1 MRKKLLQYINE
12 ARNRGTET
20 GFFGRLLVAAHE
32 RYRSIKVRLKTTDNP
47 HASRAFLKARRL
59 KRRLKGKE
67 FNFVSVEQASEWT
80 LDWVRELPERYD
92 VVVGVPRSGMFI
104 ASLIAL
110 KLGRALTTPDLLAR
124 GEYWHSRVVKDKLP
138 LEAIRHVLLVDDSM
152 DSGRAMSRAEEQLR
166 ALPGNIRVS
175 KACLIVRSDKKH
187 DVDLYY
193 KLLEPPRVFEWNILH
208 RKIAS
213 YFGHGVLAVDMDG
226 VLCADC
232 PPGIDEDEPRYLEW
246 LEAARPYLIPA
257 FEIDAIITCR
267 LEKYRPQTVEWLE
280 KHEVRYKELCMWG
293 VESKADRQGKFAHHK
308 INELLRIKPDMY
320 WESTAIQSEK
330 IWNET
335 RIPTLCIDEM
345 VLLS

>member
-1 MRKKLLQYINE
+1 M
-12 ARNRGTET
+12 
-20 GFFGRLLVAAHE
+20 LVSAYE
-32 RYRSIKVRLKTTDNP
+32 RYRSMKARARAAEHPN
-47 HASRAFLKARRL
+47 ASRAFLKARRL
-59 KRRLKGKE
+59 KRRLKGKA

-110 KLGRALTTPDLLAR
+110 KLGRPLTTPDLLAQ

-138 LEAIRHVLLVDDSM
+138 VEAIRHVLLVDDSI
-152 DSGRAMSRAEEQLR
+152 DSGRAMSSAEQQLR
-166 ALPGNIRVS
+166 ALPANIRVT
-175 KACLIVRSDKKH
+175 KACLIVRADKKH

-226 VLCADC
+226 VLCGDC
-232 PPGIDEDEPRYLEW
+232 PPGVDNDEPRYLEW
-246 LEAARPYLIPA
+246 LETARPYLIPA
-257 FEIDAIITCR
+257 FEIDAIVTCR

-280 KHEVRYKELCMWG
+280 KHGVKYKELCMWG
-293 VESKADRQGKFAHHK
+293 VESKADRQGRFVRHK
-308 INELLRIKPDMY
+308 IDELLRIKPDMY
-320 WESTAIQSEK
+320 WESKAIQSEQIHK
-330 IWNET
+330 GT
-335 RIPTLCIDEM
+335 GIPTLCIDEM
-345 VLLS
+345 VLYS